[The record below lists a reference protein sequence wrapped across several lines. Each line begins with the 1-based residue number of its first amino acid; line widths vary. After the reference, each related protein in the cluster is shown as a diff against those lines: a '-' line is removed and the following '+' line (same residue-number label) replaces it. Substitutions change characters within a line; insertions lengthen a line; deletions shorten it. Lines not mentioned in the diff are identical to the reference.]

1 MTRSLAFAQLLIV
14 SLGAFALHLLVKV
27 GGQERNPRN
36 IDVLAEFLAR
46 HALWFIAVPI
56 VYAACA
62 NLFRG
67 GAEATPFRVI
77 GFLLCAVLLVLFGIP
92 LYHYLN

>member
-1 MTRSLAFAQLLIV
+1 MTRSLAFAQFLIV

-27 GGQERNPRN
+27 GGQERNPGN
-36 IDVLAEFLAR
+36 IDSIAEFLSR
-46 HALWFIAVPI
+46 HALWLFAVPI

-67 GAEATPFRVI
+67 RMESKPLRVI
-77 GFLLCAVLLVLFGIP
+77 GFVLCAVLLVLFGLP